1 MRKFLVILMCF
12 MLGIMAFGLISCGES
27 DLSSGVTVEISTEE
41 QLFNIKN
48 NLSGSYKLVGD
59 ITLTKSWQTVG
70 TSANPFSGVF
80 DGNGHTV
87 SNLVVNSSVF
97 EVDDTSLDY
106 YVGFFGVLKGTVKN
120 LKIEGLKI
128 NLNDSVI
135 NSTDYQTLLSS
146 NPLVTDFNINAG
158 LVGINKGDIISCN
171 INTDLSINLTE
182 ISARIRAGALSGKS
196 NDLINSCKASGSINI
211 TNDNGYIRS
220 GGIVGYLSSNGELI
234 KNSSRV
240 DVTTKII
247 TEGKIQVGGIVGN
260 IECGN
265 LSTCYSTGT
274 LKATNT
280 AIKASLV
287 GGLVG
292 LIDNSSLKFTDM
304 SAIVENS
311 YSTANTVAVG
321 DKGYASGCI
330 GQIEFD
336 ATVKVLNNSCSGT
349 STGTKGS
356 YGFVGRI
363 QTPLEVQ
370 LLITDFI
377 NGVYQNTVF
386 FSENN
391 SVVADLFANT
401 VENISVLEELL
412 FND

>member
-1 MRKFLVILMCF
+1 MCF
-12 MLGIMAFGLISCGES
+12 MLGIMAFNLISCSES

-41 QLFNIKN
+41 QLFDIKN
-48 NLSGSYKLVGD
+48 NLTGSYKLVND
-59 ITLTKSWQTVG
+59 ITLTKNWQAVG
-70 TSANPFSGVF
+70 TPTTPFSGVF
-80 DGNGHTV
+80 DGNGHTIL
-87 SNLVVNSSVF
+87 NLVVNSSIF
-97 EVDDTSLDY
+97 EVDDTVLDY

-120 LKIEGLKI
+120 LKIDNLKI
-128 NLNDSVI
+128 NLSDTAI
-135 NSTDYQTLLSS
+135 NETDYQTILTT
-146 NPLVTDFNINAG
+146 NPSIIDFNINAG
-158 LVGINKGDIISCN
+158 LVGINKGDIINCKVNADIN
-171 INTDLSINLTE
+171 ISFTE
-182 ISARIRAGALSGKS
+182 ISARIRAGAISGKS
-196 NDLINSCKASGSINI
+196 NDLINLCKATGSINI
-211 TNDNGYIRS
+211 TNNNGYIRS
-220 GGIVGYLSSNGELI
+220 GGIVGYLSSNGELT
-234 KNSSRV
+234 KNSSKV
-240 DVTTKII
+240 DITTEVKAD
-247 TEGKIQVGGIVGN
+247 GKIQVGGIVGN

-265 LSTCYSTGT
+265 LSTCYSTGN

-280 AIKASLV
+280 AIKASIV

-304 SAIVENS
+304 TVVVENS

-336 ATVKVLNNSCSGT
+336 ATVKILSNSCSG
-349 STGTKGS
+349 SSLGNKGS

-370 LLITDFI
+370 LLITDFV
-377 NGVYQNTVF
+377 NGVYNNTVYF
-386 FSENN
+386 AKNN